1 LGLKRRSKPNLGSGS
16 YPTAWQTIQGYEVMY
31 MIRKGQ
37 LRGAE
42 KWNIQA
48 QYQFVA
54 SLFGLGS

>member
-1 LGLKRRSKPNLGSGS
+1 MRLLSLFSKRS
-16 YPTAWQTIQGYEVMY
+16 TQDYEVMH

-37 LRGAE
+37 IRGAE